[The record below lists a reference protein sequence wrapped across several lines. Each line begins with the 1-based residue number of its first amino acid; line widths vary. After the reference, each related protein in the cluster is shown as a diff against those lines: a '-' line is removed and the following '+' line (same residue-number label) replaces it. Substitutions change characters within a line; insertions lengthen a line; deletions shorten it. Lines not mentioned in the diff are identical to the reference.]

1 MQSGGMA
8 RRLETLEPG
17 TAVFCGE
24 TRVGS
29 VDGVYAEGTA
39 EVAEYMVVRWES
51 RDNTPVLI
59 ATKDVETLE
68 DRGVTLM
75 GDDAQQYEIAPKYEE
90 KLYPSLRRIH

>member
-1 MQSGGMA
+1 MA
-8 RRLETLEPG
+8 RRLETLEVG
-17 TAVFCGE
+17 TPVFCGE
-24 TRVGS
+24 KRVGT

-68 DRGVTLM
+68 GRGVTLI
-75 GDDAQQYEIAPKYEE
+75 GDDPQQYTTAPKYED